1 MPITNADLKYR
12 PEKKKKNKNQEKLK
26 WNGTPKF
33 LGKYSRLI
41 YWVQPLV
48 AKTNS
53 YMMLARRLVHKC
65 TLRKHT
71 LSGHEN
77 EREKIIA

>member
-1 MPITNADLKYR
+1 M
-12 PEKKKKNKNQEKLK
+12 E
-26 WNGTPKF
+26 WNTKF

-48 AKTNS
+48 ADTNS

-65 TLRKHT
+65 TLKKHT
-71 LSGHEN
+71 LSGHEYQ
-77 EREKIIA
+77 REKPVA